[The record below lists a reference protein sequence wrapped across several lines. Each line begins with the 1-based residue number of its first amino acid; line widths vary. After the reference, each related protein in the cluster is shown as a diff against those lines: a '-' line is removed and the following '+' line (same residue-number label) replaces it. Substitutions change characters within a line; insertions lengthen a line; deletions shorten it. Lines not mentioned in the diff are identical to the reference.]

1 MSFWNTLRSVGASIL
16 TGVGNVARGFGS
28 VLDFFEPVKNV
39 LKAIPVV
46 GQFVDPVY
54 AAKDTVLGIGKEA
67 SRLGQLVRPPD
78 M

>member
-1 MSFWNTLRSVGASIL
+1 MSFWNTLRAIGSSFL
-16 TGVGNVARGFGS
+16 TGVGNVARGFGA
-28 VLDFFEPVKNV
+28 VLDFLTPVKNV

-54 AAKDTVLGIGKEA
+54 AAKDTVVDIGEKA
-67 SRLGQLVRPPD
+67 ARLGQFVRPPE